1 MDSLPMTKRELGIE
15 EPPLADREPREAVQ
29 PHSPGHPS
37 PRLSLREQLLRRRR
51 PLEFFVETSIK
62 IVALVSIAAIILILV
77 FIGKEALPV
86 FTSHEISEEVGPLFA
101 SVESDG
107 TAVTAWQPVSE
118 LPKHNVWPLIVGSL
132 KVTLVA
138 MAFAAPLAVAA
149 AVYVAEL
156 ASKKTREL
164 IKPALELLAGVPSV
178 VIGFFALVVLATIV
192 QSVFGAQ
199 HRLNSIVAGLGL
211 AFAIAPIV
219 FTVSEDALRAVP
231 NGFRVAADALGASR
245 TQTVLRVVLPAAV
258 PGIGAALVLG
268 FGRAIGETMVVLLA
282 SGNAALLSPE
292 LGVSARTITATIAQE
307 LGETVVGS
315 AHYHVLFALGVM
327 LFLVTLVLNL
337 AGQWAIG
344 RARRSLTGGS

>member
-1 MDSLPMTKRELGIE
+1 MLLPDVKRSELALEASPPPAEETEARARPGRGGGPGTTK
-15 EPPLADREPREAVQ
+15 A
-29 PHSPGHPS
+29 
-37 PRLSLREQLLRRRR
+37 RLTRARR
-51 PLEFFVETSIK
+51 PVEFVVETLIK
-62 IVALVSIAAIILILV
+62 TVALVSIAAILLILV

-86 FTSHEISEEVGPLFA
+86 WTSHEISEEVGPLFA
-101 SVESDG
+101 AVESDG
-107 TAVTAWQPVSE
+107 KSVTAWQPVSE
-118 LPKHNVWPLIVGSL
+118 IPKHNVWPLIVGSL

-138 MAFAAPLAVAA
+138 MLFAAPLSIAA

-156 ASKKTREL
+156 APKRLREVV
-164 IKPALELLAGVPSV
+164 KPVLELLAGVPSV
-178 VIGFFALVVLATIV
+178 VIGFFALVVLASVV
-192 QSVFGAQ
+192 QSVFGAE
-199 HRLNSIVAGLGL
+199 HRLNSIVAGIGL

-231 NGFRVAADALGASR
+231 QGLRVAADALGASR

-327 LFLVTLVLNL
+327 LFLVTLGLNL
-337 AGQWAIG
+337 LGQWAIA
-344 RARRSLTGGS
+344 RARRRLTGSP